1 MATLDLATLR
11 LILTT
16 EDREYQRGLDSAQR
30 KSDSWGKN
38 LSKAVGGAAVAAFG
52 IAAAAAADFARQSQE
67 EFKQFDNGM
76 REVFTLLPGI
86 SGDAMAQ
93 MEDQLLDAGAEMGRL
108 SDEMVPA
115 LYQSL
120 SAGVPPDNVFDFLE
134 TANQAARGGVT
145 DLTTAVDGLSSV
157 TNAYG
162 LDVISATE
170 AADLMF
176 TAVKGGKTT
185 FDELSGSL
193 FNVIP
198 TAAATGVE
206 FGNITAAL
214 AAMTAQGVPTSV
226 ATTQLRQ
233 LLVELSKSGTAA
245 SETFQELSGKTFKGF
260 IAEGGNLQGALQI
273 MEQGAADLGIGL
285 NDLFGSVEAGSAAL
299 TLTGS
304 GTEKFT
310 TELNNAATA
319 AGATAEAADLMEDS
333 IVALDGK
340 VQAATERLKI
350 HIGEGLHPTTRAYLE
365 LKLAVLE
372 FLDTQTVQANTTAG
386 LIDTFEQSNQELE
399 DYLRQVNLSQTSQA
413 DLNRTFALGKDIVD
427 ELNRQYVVNRYNLTN
442 VEERARITTRII
454 ELLEEGF
461 TGTAEELME
470 LAQIMTVAGS
480 DTNQFSQSLED
491 LNRMSR
497 EAADGVVQTEM
508 AATDYIEVAQLVN
521 ITNEDIAETQARRQT
536 ATEAAAEADRLA
548 AEAAAAETAALEAQV
563 EALRAAGAQMG
574 DYFSAA
580 SDVPMTNDEV
590 AQSFY
595 DAADSYGANAGQ
607 LAGLGLALGLFD
619 EQTAET
625 MMRNALLIASIDQIA
640 QEYAT
645 GLIPTVEE
653 ATAKMQAKIEEI
665 NNTEFAMD
673 SATGVMRE
681 EFVPATQEVIDK
693 MAAAAGVTQDLSTEI
708 DQLPK
713 RVDIDVYVNQHGTV
727 QTNIPG
733 GTGPDGGPQFS
744 GQHGGYTGNVGIND
758 VAGIVHGQE
767 YVLPADV
774 VRSVGVPALD
784 RLRSGDLSALSDGSG
799 GGVSIVMN
807 FYGPTDPYEVE
818 NAVERALL
826 RTGQSADTRIRTR

>member
-16 EDREYQRGLDSAQR
+16 EDRKYQRGLDSAQR
-30 KSDSWGKN
+30 KSDSFGKN
-38 LSKAVGGAAVAAFG
+38 LGKAVGGAAVAAFG

-86 SGDAMAQ
+86 SGAAMAE

-245 SETFQELSGKTFKGF
+245 SDTFQELSGKTFKDF

-273 MEQGAADLGIGL
+273 MEQGAANLDIGL

-319 AGATAEAADLMEDS
+319 AGATTEAADLMEDS

-386 LIDTFEQSNQELE
+386 LIDTFEQSNQELD

-461 TGTAEELME
+461 TGTAEELIE

-480 DTNQFSQSLED
+480 DTNQFSQSLEE

-497 EAADGVVQTEM
+497 EAAEGFVQTEM
-508 AATDYIEVAQLVN
+508 AATDYIEVAQTLN
-521 ITNEDIAETQARRQT
+521 ITQEQIAEAEVRRQA

-574 DYFSAA
+574 DYFSTA

-590 AQSFY
+590 VQSFY
-595 DAADSYGANAGQ
+595 AAADSYGANAGQ
-607 LAGLGLALGLFD
+607 LAGLGLALGVFD
-619 EQTAET
+619 EAAAET
-625 MMRNALLIASIDQIA
+625 MMRNALLTASINEIAEAFARGELSVDEAVGAMQAA
-640 QEYAT
+640 QEEIMNTDFSMDTAT
-645 GLIPTVEE
+645 GT
-653 ATAKMQAKIEEI
+653 
-665 NNTEFAMD
+665 
-673 SATGVMRE
+673 MRE
-681 EFVPATQEVIDK
+681 DFIPATDEAKQSLMD
-693 MAAAAGVTQDLSTEI
+693 AAGEAEDLSTAI
-708 DQLPK
+708 DQLPR

-744 GQHGGYTGNVGIND
+744 GKYGGYTGNVGIND

-784 RLRSGDLSALSDGSG
+784 RFADGDFSALSDGSG
-799 GGVSIVMN
+799 GGASIVMN

-826 RTGQSADTRIRTR
+826 RAGQSADTRIRTR